1 MEQNTNIDFNL
12 DEKISQDINE
22 FQRNYFKNIKEYIK
36 INLEWFKDNNI
47 HKLNDADYFHIR
59 RFLFTA
65 IHNLLEID
73 KGIKSGVLE
82 KLMDDVDNIYKYY
95 DLIYQ
100 ATKRSSLVMQKDFL
114 SKYTMYQKIKKE
126 LDDNIIQKNLY
137 EAQDKKSKEKI
148 DELEALPSL
157 DDEQEAMLKKARGQN
172 ADAVHN
178 SAEAREIVA
187 TAYEK
192 EKLLKSKISTIFD
205 EIFIPKKNEVL
216 RGLINIINL
225 KSYCLDQAL
234 WYYAQNSKSIQRFFE
249 ISQIKGDFSL
259 RTYIDYYLKNLD
271 NANSKEIEI
280 LKKTMRDLDAV

>member
-192 EKLLKSKISTIFD
+192 EKLLKSKISTFFD